1 MSTGGNMA
9 EKTKKVQIG
18 EHVTWKA
25 MGDDKSIILDLDSGS
40 YYTLNETATAA
51 WKIIDQGGDID
62 QVVNTLSGKFL
73 AEDAKISDD
82 VMTFTKAL
90 SHKGL
95 ATLID
100 KESSEETAIT
110 PEILGNPLEYTKPA
124 IEQHEA
130 VQQVTAGTGSSS
142 SSGGGH
148 YWYPN

>member
-1 MSTGGNMA
+1 MT
-9 EKTKKVQIG
+9 EKKKKVQIG

-40 YYTLNETATAA
+40 YYTLNETATTA

-62 QVVNTLSGKFL
+62 QVVRTLSGNFT
-73 AEDAKISDD
+73 ADNASISDD

-130 VQQVTAGTGSSS
+130 MQQVTAGTGSSSS